1 MNRFYGG
8 SNNLY
13 GGELNNE
20 DTIKDATKDIFKKE
34 KLTKQKKEQEQEQE
48 QEQGRGDG
56 QKTTNSFILSNDLTR
71 VLKKNRELYNY
82 IEILENE
89 KKELQDRIK
98 QLEKNNK

>member
-1 MNRFYGG
+1 MDRFYGG
-8 SNNLY
+8 SVDLY
-13 GGELNNE
+13 GGKSKKE
-20 DTIKDATKDIFKKE
+20 KDITTDIFKKDKSNSQNE
-34 KLTKQKKEQEQEQE
+34 KK
-48 QEQGRGDG
+48 
-56 QKTTNSFILSNDLTR
+56 TNSFILSKDLTR